1 MILHPD
7 TPGEEPGDTP
17 EAEAPA
23 EVAGVPVTETKRG
36 LVIPKA
42 ADFEEAYGPLG
53 RPFSRHSPF
62 YVGFWGFLG
71 VALAYVVYRAVADI
85 SGVLLVIGVALFLA
99 VGLEPAVDWL
109 VRRGLGR
116 GLAVVLI
123 IIAFL
128 AIIGGFVASAVPPI
142 AHEVSAL
149 TARLPRYRH
158 EVATGQGW
166 LGHLVR
172 RLHLASYIEGK
183 NASKVKSSLE
193 GGALGAGRALASATT
208 AIISGIVLTIY
219 FLVALPRV
227 KRMALNLVPAS
238 RRERAAALTEETFS
252 RVGGF
257 VLGNVLTSI
266 VSGIGTYI
274 WLAAFGVPYPF
285 LLALFVAL
293 LDLIPVIGS
302 TVAGVVVSLVAL
314 NAQTM
319 AVRPALERRWSDA
332 VSGFDARHERGVL
345 GVDTRADTVE
355 ELSGLLQ
362 DGGVEPEAWYGVW
375 LFSDLAEL
383 AGTPLSAGDL
393 EGVAAVELLA
403 ASRDPYR
410 QLSRLFH
417 LLGRRR

>member
-7 TPGEEPGDTP
+7 APDEEPGEEPSADASGD
-17 EAEAPA
+17 
-23 EVAGVPVTETKRG
+23 VAGVPVTETKRG
-36 LVIPKA
+36 LVIPKTA
-42 ADFEEAYGPLG
+42 EFEESYGPLG

-71 VALAYVVYRAVADI
+71 VVLAYVLYRAVADI

-109 VRRGLGR
+109 VRRGLAR
-116 GLAVVLI
+116 GLAVVVI
-123 IIAFL
+123 IVAFL
-128 AIIGGFVASAVPPI
+128 AIVGGFVASAVPPI

-193 GGALGAGRALASATT
+193 GGALGAGKALASATT

-257 VLGNVLTSI
+257 VLGNLLTSI

-293 LDLIPVIGS
+293 FDLIPVIGS

-314 NAQTM
+314 
-319 AVRPALERRWSDA
+319 VRGLPIAIGTASFYIAYRFFEDYLLTPR
-332 VSGFDARHERGVL
+332 VMRH
-345 GVDTRADTVE
+345 TVRI
-355 ELSGLLQ
+355 SPGLTIIATLI
-362 DGGVEPEAWYGVW
+362 GG
-375 LFSDLAEL
+375 
-383 AGTPLSAGDL
+383 T
-393 EGVAAVELLA
+393 
-403 ASRDPYR
+403 
-410 QLSRLFH
+410 
-417 LLGRRR
+417 LLGLVGALVAIPCAATIYLLLEEVVYPRMDQA

>member
-7 TPGEEPGDTP
+7 TPADEPGEEPA
-17 EAEAPA
+17 AEAPA

-36 LVIPKA
+36 LVIPKT

-71 VALAYVVYRAVADI
+71 VVLAYVLYRAIADI

-109 VRRGLGR
+109 VRRGLAR
-116 GLAVVLI
+116 GLAVVVI
-123 IIAFL
+123 IVAFL
-128 AIIGGFVASAVPPI
+128 AIVGGFVASAVPPI

-193 GGALGAGRALASATT
+193 GGALGAGKALASATT

-257 VLGNVLTSI
+257 VLGNLLTSI

-314 NAQTM
+314 
-319 AVRPALERRWSDA
+319 VRGLPIAIGTACFYVAYRFFEDYLLTPR
-332 VSGFDARHERGVL
+332 VMRH
-345 GVDTRADTVE
+345 TVRI
-355 ELSGLLQ
+355 SPGLTIIATLI
-362 DGGVEPEAWYGVW
+362 GG
-375 LFSDLAEL
+375 
-383 AGTPLSAGDL
+383 T
-393 EGVAAVELLA
+393 
-403 ASRDPYR
+403 
-410 QLSRLFH
+410 
-417 LLGRRR
+417 LLGLVGALVAIPCAATIYLLLEEVVYPRMDQA

>member
-238 RRERAAALTEETFS
+238 RSERAAALTEETFS

-314 NAQTM
+314 
-319 AVRPALERRWSDA
+319 VRGLPIALGTACFYIAYRFFEDYLLTPR
-332 VSGFDARHERGVL
+332 VMGH
-345 GVDTRADTVE
+345 TVRI
-355 ELSGLLQ
+355 SPGLTIIATLI
-362 DGGVEPEAWYGVW
+362 GG
-375 LFSDLAEL
+375 
-383 AGTPLSAGDL
+383 T
-393 EGVAAVELLA
+393 
-403 ASRDPYR
+403 
-410 QLSRLFH
+410 
-417 LLGRRR
+417 LLGLVGALVAIPCAATIYLLLEEVVYPRMDQA

>member
-1 MILHPD
+1 MILRPD

-227 KRMALNLVPAS
+227 KRMALNLIPAS

-314 NAQTM
+314 
-319 AVRPALERRWSDA
+319 VRGLPIALGTACFYIAYRFFEDYLLTPR
-332 VSGFDARHERGVL
+332 VMGH
-345 GVDTRADTVE
+345 TVRI
-355 ELSGLLQ
+355 SPGLTIIATLI
-362 DGGVEPEAWYGVW
+362 GG
-375 LFSDLAEL
+375 
-383 AGTPLSAGDL
+383 T
-393 EGVAAVELLA
+393 
-403 ASRDPYR
+403 
-410 QLSRLFH
+410 
-417 LLGRRR
+417 LLGLVGALVAIPCAATIYLLLEEVVYPRMDQA

>member
-128 AIIGGFVASAVPPI
+128 AVIGGFVASAVPPI

-314 NAQTM
+314 
-319 AVRPALERRWSDA
+319 VRGLPIALGTACFYIAYRFFEDYLLTPR
-332 VSGFDARHERGVL
+332 VMGH
-345 GVDTRADTVE
+345 TVRI
-355 ELSGLLQ
+355 SPGLTIIATLI
-362 DGGVEPEAWYGVW
+362 GG
-375 LFSDLAEL
+375 
-383 AGTPLSAGDL
+383 T
-393 EGVAAVELLA
+393 
-403 ASRDPYR
+403 
-410 QLSRLFH
+410 
-417 LLGRRR
+417 LLGLVGALVAIPCAATIYLLLEEVVYPRMDQA

>member
-128 AIIGGFVASAVPPI
+128 AVIGGFVASAVPPI

-227 KRMALNLVPAS
+227 KRMALNLIPAS

-314 NAQTM
+314 
-319 AVRPALERRWSDA
+319 VRGLPIALGTACFYIAYRFFEDYLLTPR
-332 VSGFDARHERGVL
+332 VMGH
-345 GVDTRADTVE
+345 TVRI
-355 ELSGLLQ
+355 SPGLTIIATLI
-362 DGGVEPEAWYGVW
+362 GG
-375 LFSDLAEL
+375 
-383 AGTPLSAGDL
+383 T
-393 EGVAAVELLA
+393 
-403 ASRDPYR
+403 
-410 QLSRLFH
+410 
-417 LLGRRR
+417 LLGLVGALVAIPCAATIYLLLEEVVYPRMDQA

>member
-227 KRMALNLVPAS
+227 KRMALNLIPAS

-314 NAQTM
+314 
-319 AVRPALERRWSDA
+319 VRGLPIALGTACFYIAYRFFEDYLLTPR
-332 VSGFDARHERGVL
+332 VMGH
-345 GVDTRADTVE
+345 TVRI
-355 ELSGLLQ
+355 SPGLTIIATLI
-362 DGGVEPEAWYGVW
+362 GG
-375 LFSDLAEL
+375 
-383 AGTPLSAGDL
+383 T
-393 EGVAAVELLA
+393 
-403 ASRDPYR
+403 
-410 QLSRLFH
+410 
-417 LLGRRR
+417 LLGLVGALVAIPCAATIYLLLEEVVYPRMDQA

>member
-314 NAQTM
+314 
-319 AVRPALERRWSDA
+319 VRGLPIALGTACFYIAYRFFEDYLLTPR
-332 VSGFDARHERGVL
+332 VMGH
-345 GVDTRADTVE
+345 TVRI
-355 ELSGLLQ
+355 SPGLTIIATLI
-362 DGGVEPEAWYGVW
+362 GG
-375 LFSDLAEL
+375 
-383 AGTPLSAGDL
+383 T
-393 EGVAAVELLA
+393 
-403 ASRDPYR
+403 
-410 QLSRLFH
+410 
-417 LLGRRR
+417 LLGLVGALVAIPCAATIYLLLEEVVYPRMDQA